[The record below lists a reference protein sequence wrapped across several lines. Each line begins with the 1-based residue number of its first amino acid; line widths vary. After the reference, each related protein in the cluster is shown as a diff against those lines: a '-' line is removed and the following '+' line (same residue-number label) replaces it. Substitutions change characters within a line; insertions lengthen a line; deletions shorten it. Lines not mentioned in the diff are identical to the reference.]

1 MKKILATF
9 TLLTISTAAFAQ
21 STAETTG
28 VNSTLGIPP
37 ATEDFVKEASMSDM
51 FEIESSKLALQKGGD
66 ATKAFAQQMID
77 AHQKTTSELKALL
90 DGGKVKGMPATA
102 MSDAQ
107 TKSLEELRGLSGND
121 FDEAYQDEQEDAHE
135 DAVDLFKR
143 YGSEGDNPDLKAWAA
158 KTVPALEHH
167 LKMAED
173 LEEKQ

>member
-1 MKKILATF
+1 
-9 TLLTISTAAFAQ
+9 
-21 STAETTG
+21 
-28 VNSTLGIPP
+28 
-37 ATEDFVKEASMSDM
+37 MSDM

-90 DGGKVKGMPATA
+90 DGGKVKAVPATA

-121 FDEAYQDEQEDAHE
+121 FDEAYQDEQEEAHE